1 MYNIL
6 DCVVCVEYLGLT
18 FFFFDMAK
26 GGKSHDCQIIVDAL
40 GNIIVL
46 KLAANE
52 MQEDSE
58 SEDED
63 AYWAEKKPLYLFDS
77 HVS

>member
-18 FFFFDMAK
+18 YFFFDMAK
-26 GGKSHDCQIIVDAL
+26 GGKSPDCQIIVDAL

-46 KLAANE
+46 KLATNE
-52 MQEDSE
+52 ERQESVE

-63 AYWAEKKPLYLFDS
+63 AYWA
-77 HVS
+77 